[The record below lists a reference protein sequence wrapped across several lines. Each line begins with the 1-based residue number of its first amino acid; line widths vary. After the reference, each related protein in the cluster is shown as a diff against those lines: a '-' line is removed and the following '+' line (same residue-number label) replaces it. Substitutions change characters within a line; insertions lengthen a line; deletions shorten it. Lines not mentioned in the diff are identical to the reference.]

1 MSNVIRVNG
10 EKHNLSRYNPS
21 ELQTLRDRFAQEM
34 VALEMGIMAIANE
47 ERSRTQDQ
55 LPMDDAGFDSTK
67 IVQPANSDRFRVDI

>member
-10 EKHNLSRYNPS
+10 EKYNLSRYNPS

-47 ERSRTQDQ
+47 ERARTQDQ
-55 LPMDDAGFDSTK
+55 LPMDDAGFNSTK
-67 IVQPANSDRFRVDI
+67 TVQPANSDRFRVDI

>member
-10 EKHNLSRYNPS
+10 EKYNLTRYNPS
-21 ELQTLRDRFAQEM
+21 ELRTLRDRFATEM

-55 LPMDDAGFDSTK
+55 LPMDDAGFEGCCDAAE
-67 IVQPANSDRFRVDI
+67 VQQDDFRVDI